1 MNSVSTMALPSPLQN
16 LSDHARWLYPL
27 SVIVA
32 AAILGHFFGLG
43 LGLLIVGGGT
53 LVGSIWLLWSSL
65 QGLGSDAPITL
76 EEAISLGAPTVEEEQ
91 KRSVLRA
98 LKDLEYE
105 RAVGKI
111 SDEDYASLSEHY
123 RTEAKRLL
131 RAVDR
136 DLSPERERAERILA
150 ERLATTQSPAAQSPA
165 AQSPAA
171 QSPAAKSSGA
181 KNDAAAAGEAASS
194 ETAAAD
200 GTADPGQ
207 PAAVVAE
214 DAEGE
219 PARASKSRSS
229 DAAT

>member
-171 QSPAAKSSGA
+171 KSSGA